1 VSSASVSVADEQIAE
16 IGAGLLAL
24 VGVGRDDSALEAEE
38 LASKIIHLRIFP
50 DDAGRMNR
58 SLLDCGGS
66 LALVSQ
72 FTLYGD
78 ARKGRRPFFGDAA
91 SPDVAAPLIEKV
103 AAAARADGVEVA
115 CGRFR
120 AHMMVSLVNDGPVTV
135 LLDTDKL
142 F

>member
-1 VSSASVSVADEQIAE
+1 M
-16 IGAGLLAL
+16 L
-24 VGVGRDDSALEAEE
+24 VGVGTEDAVSDAEE
-38 LASKIIHLRIFP
+38 LARRIVHLRVFP

-58 SLLDCGGS
+58 SLLDTGGS

-78 ARKGRRPFFGDAA
+78 ARKGRRPYFGDAA
-91 SPDVAAPLIEKV
+91 SPEVAAPLLEKL
-103 AAAARADGVEVA
+103 AAAARADGVNVA
-115 CGRFR
+115 SGRFQ

-135 LLDTDKL
+135 LLDTQKL